1 MPFSCASCGAV
12 ATERLGTCPRC
23 LEFNPFAPTVQSPH
37 EYLRDSA
44 VVSAADLWRRTTKFR
59 ELGEL
64 GQVFG
69 RLPVDP
75 CALAIY
81 GPPGV
86 GKSTLM
92 LRLADRLAQREPVLF
107 NALEEGTG
115 ASLVDKLRR
124 LEVRSP
130 ALHVGCLSELPS
142 CLAKAED
149 LRAGWI
155 MFDSLTTSTVGAE
168 DIARIMRETSR
179 SIVYSLHA
187 AKDATAKGSTGLL
200 HVADVVVR
208 LSSGGTFATEKHR
221 FAPLAQ
227 GVWQCS

>member
-1 MPFSCASCGAV
+1 MFSCAGCGAV
-12 ATERLGTCPRC
+12 AAERLGACPRC
-23 LEFNPFAPTVQSPH
+23 LEFGSFTAPVASPH
-37 EYLRDSA
+37 DYLRDSA
-44 VVSAADLWRRTTKFR
+44 VVSAANLWKRTTKFR
-59 ELGEL
+59 DLGDL
-64 GQVFG
+64 ATVFG

-75 CALAIY
+75 CAIVLY
-81 GPPGV
+81 GPPGA

-92 LRLADRLAQREPVLF
+92 LRLADRLALHEPVLF

-124 LEVRSP
+124 LEVRAPS
-130 ALHVGCLSELPS
+130 LHIGCLAELPT

-155 MFDSLTTSTVGAE
+155 FFDSLTTSTVGAE
-168 DIARIMRETSR
+168 DIARIMRETER
-179 SIVYSLHA
+179 SLVYSLHA

-208 LSSGGTFATEKHR
+208 LSPGGTFATEKHR

-227 GVWQCS
+227 GVWECS